1 MLDRMRL
8 EARKLSGDKTASAE
22 HTSDVNGAP
31 INWRKARDRFLEGI
45 RQATGGMRQLAVCF
59 RGDFMW
65 SMLAQQLER
74 REQAFRE
81 LLRGNDPQPMSSLIL
96 PPGFSRH

>member
-1 MLDRMRL
+1 
-8 EARKLSGDKTASAE
+8 
-22 HTSDVNGAP
+22 
-31 INWRKARDRFLEGI
+31 
-45 RQATGGMRQLAVCF
+45 
-59 RGDFMW
+59 MW